1 MQTGALLLDGNTLNY
16 FGNSIPINLVVAV
29 IAEVVLVG
37 GAEYYR
43 IISGLDLEDKL
54 HPGGPFDPLGLA
66 SDPDQAAILKVKEIK
81 NGRLA
86 MFSMLGF
93 FVQAIVT
100 GKGPLENLAD
110 HLADPVNNNAWAYA
124 TNFVPGK

>member
-1 MQTGALLLDGNTLNY
+1 MAPPQWLQTGALLLDGNTLSY

-43 IISGLDLEDKL
+43 IINGLDLEDKL

-66 SDPDQAAILKVKEIK
+66 SDPDQAAILKV
-81 NGRLA
+81 
-86 MFSMLGF
+86 
-93 FVQAIVT
+93 
-100 GKGPLENLAD
+100 
-110 HLADPVNNNAWAYA
+110 
-124 TNFVPGK
+124 